1 MIDLSRYSISNILD
15 EIEGGEKELIE
26 ELSTFSCPH
35 NPEIETF
42 IKRNAIEFAKRK
54 LSITYLVIDETDGAI
69 DAYFTLT
76 HKAIDIPDIGL
87 SKTSKKRLGSFSW
100 YDPIKKTYSL
110 SAFLLAQF
118 GKNYAIDQ
126 GQRITGEAL
135 MALSD
140 DILEDVQ
147 RRIGGGVVYL
157 DCEDKQKLID
167 FYENTVHFRKF
178 NERISDIDSIRY
190 LQYMRFL

>member
-76 HKAIDIPDIGL
+76 HQKC
-87 SKTSKKRLGSFSW
+87 
-100 YDPIKKTYSL
+100 
-110 SAFLLAQF
+110 
-118 GKNYAIDQ
+118 KNY
-126 GQRITGEAL
+126 RIL
-135 MALSD
+135 LLKD
-140 DILEDVQ
+140 L
-147 RRIGGGVVYL
+147 
-157 DCEDKQKLID
+157 
-167 FYENTVHFRKF
+167 
-178 NERISDIDSIRY
+178 
-190 LQYMRFL
+190 

>member
-42 IKRNAIEFAKRK
+42 IKINAIEFAKRK

-87 SKTSKKRLGSFSW
+87 SKTSKKRLASFSW
-100 YDPIKKTYSL
+100 YDPIKKAYSL

-135 MALSD
+135 MTLSD

-157 DCEDKQKLID
+157 DCEDKQKLVD
-167 FYENTVHFRKF
+167 FYENTVHIVSLCVTPPR
-178 NERISDIDSIRY
+178 RGSPTGA
-190 LQYMRFL
+190 

>member
-1 MIDLSRYSISNILD
+1 
-15 EIEGGEKELIE
+15 
-26 ELSTFSCPH
+26 
-35 NPEIETF
+35 
-42 IKRNAIEFAKRK
+42 
-54 LSITYLVIDETDGAI
+54 
-69 DAYFTLT
+69 
-76 HKAIDIPDIGL
+76 
-87 SKTSKKRLGSFSW
+87 
-100 YDPIKKTYSL
+100 
-110 SAFLLAQF
+110 
-118 GKNYAIDQ
+118 
-126 GQRITGEAL
+126 L

-178 NERISDIDSIRY
+178 NERISDIDNIRY